1 MAQRLKVGEVLH
13 LLDDDA
19 EVFHFATPACA
30 PLRKLIQS
38 ACEEQGGITWGDPRW
53 VIDVP
58 VGGEG
63 RPVRR
68 IEIGKNR
75 QDPHGPDLLGFRL
88 DGHLHLAYPNMVEA
102 LARCVGGTR
111 RGRR

>member
-88 DGHLHLAYPNMVEA
+88 DGTSRAHGMVEA
-102 LARCVGGTR
+102 LGRCVGGTR